1 MASVSRMENNYN
13 FPGDVVFNGTV
24 TLPSATITNDMV
36 NSGAAIAHTKAQH
49 RYQATLRENSTDSVI
64 ARSEIIHYAYRPAT
78 VLSGYVVVDTKAAS
92 TGRTVT
98 INVRK
103 STAGSTWATILTGA
117 LTLNSTNSANRTAYA
132 LTLSGT
138 PTLIQGDKLQAT
150 VAVAGS
156 TGTQAKGLLVAVNLA
171 EDAA

>member
-1 MASVSRMENNYN
+1 MENDYN

-49 RYQATLRENSTDSVI
+49 RYQATSIQGATSAVVAN
-64 ARSEIIHYAYRPAT
+64 RSMLHYAYRAGT
-78 VLSGYVVVDTKAAS
+78 VLSGYAMVYTAAAS

-98 INVRK
+98 VDVLK
-103 STAGSTWATILTGA
+103 STGGTTGTSILTG
-117 LTLNSTNSANRTAYA
+117 TVVFNSTHGGSRTPHV

-138 PTLIQGDKLQAT
+138 PTLAQGDVLMSKVT
-150 VAVAGS
+150 VAGS
-156 TGTQAKGLLVAVNLA
+156 TGTQALGLLVAVNIA
-171 EDAA
+171 ENAA